1 MGLIDEL
8 IGFITSGNIAGIP
21 TLVVMVIPFII
32 GLIIGFFVKKV
43 LKIAIIAGVIVV
55 IVSYLGLFGLS
66 LSALK
71 DISDKYGPTAIHY
84 AVLLVGIL
92 PLGLGF
98 IVGLII
104 GFVFG

>member
-1 MGLIDEL
+1 LGLIDEL
-8 IGFITSGNIAGIP
+8 LGFITSGNIAGIP
-21 TLVVMVIPFII
+21 TIVIMAIPFII
-32 GLIIGFFVKKV
+32 GLIIGFLVKKM
-43 LKIAIIAGVIVV
+43 LKIAIIAGIIVV

-71 DISDKYGPTAIHY
+71 DITDRYGPLAVHY
-84 AVLLVGIL
+84 GVLLIGML

-98 IVGLII
+98 LVGLII

>member
-1 MGLIDEL
+1 LGLIDEL
-8 IGFITSGNIAGIP
+8 LGFIGSGSIAGIP
-21 TLVVMVIPFII
+21 TIVVMAIPFIA
-32 GLIIGFFVKKV
+32 GLIIGFFVKKM
-43 LKIAIIAGVIVV
+43 LKIAIVAGIIVV

-71 DISDKYGPTAIHY
+71 DIADKYGPVAVHY
-84 AVLLVGIL
+84 GVLLMGIL

-98 IVGLII
+98 LVGLII

>member
-1 MGLIDEL
+1 MGLIDDL
-8 IGFITSGNIAGIP
+8 LGFITSGNIAGIP
-21 TLVVMVIPFII
+21 TIVVMVIPFII

-43 LKIAIIAGVIVV
+43 LKIAIIAGIIVV

-71 DISDKYGPTAIHY
+71 DIADKYGPTSIHY
-84 AVLLVGIL
+84 AVLLIGML
-92 PLGLGF
+92 PLGLGL